1 MTKESPEQS
10 FRQYWAT
17 KRGVAAYGLSE
28 FEDEPNFAIAPAS
41 SASWAAKV
49 TVVSPSDVYAQRASQ
64 DYPYVIHVAAGSGKT
79 HIFVG
84 DTLKQFRILP
94 ATLLASASTVTLSTL
109 GRGGS
114 MATQQPATTE
124 DDSVA
129 EIIWRAATTLA
140 IRYRAKLSVRLS
152 ELQKAVQEEQVD
164 GRGITVTSL
173 HNFVEFLT
181 INQALRY
188 PAVSVTPDRNIYA
201 SWKSGSDRVLSLHFL
216 PDGKVRFVVF
226 RPNDKHPGDVIRLS
240 GIATMDVII
249 STVAPHGVLAWASE

>member
-10 FRQYWAT
+10 FGQYWAA

-28 FEDEPNFAIAPAS
+28 FEDEPNFATAPAS

-49 TVVSPSDVYAQRASQ
+49 TVVSPSDVHAQKASQ
-64 DYPYVIHVAAGSGKT
+64 DCPYIIHVPAGSGKT

-94 ATLLASASTVTLSTL
+94 ATLLASGSTVMLSTL
-109 GRGGS
+109 GQGGS
-114 MATQQPATTE
+114 MATQQPTTTE
-124 DDSVA
+124 DESVA

-152 ELQKAVQEEQVD
+152 ELQRAVQEEQVD

-181 INQALRY
+181 MNPALRY

-201 SWKSGSDRVLSLHFL
+201 SWKSGADRVFSLHFL

-226 RPNDKHPGDVIRLS
+226 RPNEKHPDDVIRLS
-240 GIATMDVII
+240 GIATMDVVI